1 LGGSSLLDIISASLI
16 GGILLIVAISAS
28 DNGTQEFFNQ
38 NSDQI
43 MQSNLT
49 QMSRI
54 IRSDFNKM
62 GFGIPET
69 DTVVFVSTQSRFKY
83 IAQLNQHPDYNML
96 VDGVTYFDNIPD
108 TIEYEI
114 ALDDTFSIADL
125 TVSQYNVT
133 RTVKMPPSAS
143 ESFVIGKIGNLSVF
157 EYFDVLGNP
166 VLLPEDVRN
175 VEAQFSTINPRIILS
190 PELVLQDLGSIADQQ
205 RRTQELKRL
214 LRPSYWKQVRFAS
227 RNLRR

>member
-1 LGGSSLLDIISASLI
+1 MGGSAILDIVSASLI
-16 GGILLIVAISAS
+16 GGILLIIAISVS
-28 DNGTQEFFNQ
+28 DSGTQEFYNQ

-54 IRSDFNKM
+54 VNSDFSKM
-62 GFGIPET
+62 GFGIPEG
-69 DTVVFVSTQSRFKY
+69 DTIVFTSTQTRFKY

-96 VDGVTYFDNIPD
+96 IDGVTYFDNIPD

-114 ALDDTFSIADL
+114 TLADTFSIADL

-143 ESFVIGKIGNLSVF
+143 ESFVIGKIGNLNVF
-157 EYFDVLGNP
+157 EYFDLLGNP
-166 VLLPEDVRN
+166 VLLPTDVRD
-175 VEAQFSTINPRIILS
+175 VEAQFSTINPRVILS
-190 PELVLQDLGSIADQQ
+190 PELVVQDLGTIADQQ
-205 RRTQELKRL
+205 RRQQELKRI

>member
-1 LGGSSLLDIISASLI
+1 MGGSSLLDIVSASLI

-83 IAQLNQHPDYNML
+83 IAHLNQHPDYNML
-96 VDGVTYFDNIPD
+96 IDGVAYFDNIPD